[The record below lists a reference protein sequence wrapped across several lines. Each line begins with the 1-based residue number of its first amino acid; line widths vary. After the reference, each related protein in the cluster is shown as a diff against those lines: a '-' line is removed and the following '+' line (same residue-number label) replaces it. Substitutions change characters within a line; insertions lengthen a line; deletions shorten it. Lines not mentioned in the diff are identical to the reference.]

1 MVEETAASTETQ
13 IVETE
18 TQSETETE
26 TETEATTVPVIEE
39 RSTVDG
45 KMQSYLTGEWKD
57 EEVVTRRPIAVM
69 IPNNSQAMPLSTGSP
84 RQVLFTKR
92 LWKGRITRAD
102 GDI

>member
-45 KMQSYLTGEWKD
+45 KMQS
-57 EEVVTRRPIAVM
+57 
-69 IPNNSQAMPLSTGSP
+69 
-84 RQVLFTKR
+84 
-92 LWKGRITRAD
+92 
-102 GDI
+102 

>member
-69 IPNNSQAMPLSTGSP
+69 IPIIPRRCLSTDLP
-84 RQVLFTKR
+84 QVLFTKR
-92 LWKGRITRAD
+92 LWKEEYQAD